1 MKGLD
6 KLCPVC
12 NDSPMNININ
22 SLTRPFVEVD
32 ISEPHEPLLCI
43 GVDKKD
49 DGGIVVTLTQ
59 TDHHG
64 TMRTKRLVVLDNV
77 GRVL

>member
-1 MKGLD
+1 
-6 KLCPVC
+6 
-12 NDSPMNININ
+12 MNININ

-32 ISEPHEPLLCI
+32 ISEPHEALLCI

-49 DGGIVVTLTQ
+49 DGSIVVTLTQ

-64 TMRTKRLVVLDNV
+64 TMRTNRLVALDNV